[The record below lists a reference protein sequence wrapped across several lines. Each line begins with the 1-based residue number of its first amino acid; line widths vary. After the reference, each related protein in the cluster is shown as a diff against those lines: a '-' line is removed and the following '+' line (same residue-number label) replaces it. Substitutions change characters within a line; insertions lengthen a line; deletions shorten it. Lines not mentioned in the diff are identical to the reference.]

1 MKFRL
6 SSFLLPWCF
15 AATVLSDDNSKKLD
29 KKIRN
34 VVLIVLENRSFSK
47 MAGYFNYS
55 KEIRGLTGKEYNL
68 LDVNDSNSLKLYT
81 TDDAV
86 YVDPDDPS
94 HSIPGTY
101 EQITGMQGDPSTP
114 ITGVPPM
121 SGFLQNF
128 ARVYNINKTDVAR
141 LKHVMNAFKPTD
153 IPVTYEL
160 AKNFA
165 LFDGWYASVPGPTNP
180 NRLYIHTATSN
191 GAYET
196 TNHDELIG
204 FDQRSIYDNL
214 DEKNIT
220 WKNYYSTFPELIAA
234 KRLRNK
240 SGYSKMKKLDVFF
253 ADAKAGTLPQ
263 YSVVNP
269 TFEGYPCFNGE
280 PNDEHPPYS
289 VAKGEQFI
297 KTIYEALR
305 ASPQWN
311 SSLLII
317 TWDEHGGF
325 YDNVPPPSNVPPP
338 DNVTAPIFN
347 FDRLG
352 IRVPTLLISPWI
364 KKGLVVHDPP
374 KKGSYFEHSSIPA
387 TLKKIFDLPNFLTRR
402 DAWAGTFEY
411 LWEDVEFPRT
421 DTPTTLPDVPKS
433 INKKR
438 KHRRS
443 QIDLPEPVACL
454 LLKACSMHCLGKQMP
469 EVWRGFGAFKDSN
482 NILRFNYISDHTLN
496 DSEMSILINAFYF
509 MV

>member
-1 MKFRL
+1 
-6 SSFLLPWCF
+6 
-15 AATVLSDDNSKKLD
+15 
-29 KKIRN
+29 
-34 VVLIVLENRSFSK
+34 

-68 LDVNDSNSLKLYT
+68 LDTKDPNSLKLYAT
-81 TDDAV
+81 NDAA
-86 YVDPDDPS
+86 YVDPDDPG
-94 HSIPGTY
+94 HTIPDTY
-101 EQITGMQGDPSTP
+101 EQITGIQGGDPRTP
-114 ITGVPPM
+114 IIGVPPM

-128 ARVYNINKTDVAR
+128 ARDLNISKTDVAR
-141 LKHVMNAFKPTD
+141 LKHIMNAFKPTD
-153 IPVTYEL
+153 LPVTYEL

-165 LFDGWYASVPGPTNP
+165 LFDGWYASVPGPTTP

-191 GAYET
+191 GVYET
-196 TNHDELIG
+196 TSDASPFE
-204 FDQRSIYDNL
+204 QRSIYDNL

-220 WKNYYSTFPELIAA
+220 WKNYYSIFPELLFA
-234 KRLRNK
+234 KSLQTK
-240 SGYSKMKKLDVFF
+240 SGYSKMKKLEVFF

-269 TFEGYPCFNGE
+269 TFAGWPCFDSE

-289 VAKGEQFI
+289 VANGEPFI

-311 SSLLII
+311 SSLFII

-364 KKGLVVHDPP
+364 KKGIIVHDPP
-374 KKGSYFEHSSIPA
+374 KKGSYFEHTSILA
-387 TLKKIFDLPNFLTRR
+387 TLKKIFGLPKFLTRR

-411 LWEDVEFPRT
+411 LWDKVESPRT
-421 DTPTTLPDVPKS
+421 DTPTTLPNAPTSTNKS
-433 INKKR
+433 R

-443 QIDLPEPVACL
+443 RVKARDTSALEACMQV
-454 LLKACSMHCLGKQMP
+454 KALVDQY
-469 EVWRGFGAFKDSN
+469 
-482 NILRFNYISDHTLN
+482 LQ
-496 DSEMSILINAFYF
+496 
-509 MV
+509 